1 MAAIDSEYHKL
12 LQKILDEGR
21 EKGDRTGTGTI
32 SIHEDTL
39 RYNMAHGFPL
49 LTTKKM
55 FTKGVITELL
65 WFLSGSTDLRELVEQ
80 RNNIWVGDAYKRY
93 KKHTEDM
100 NLTEREKG
108 DPKHVL
114 SRDEF
119 IERIIKDN
127 EFNKKWGDLGPIY
140 GKQWVAWEK
149 INYYDW
155 GSFDKRYRR
164 DKDINQVQQVID
176 TLRTNPDSRRMLVS
190 AWNPADIDDM
200 ILPPCHWA
208 FEFYTE
214 EMTLDERLEW
224 VRETPPYTNE
234 VFDTL
239 EELGRFNDLHIPK
252 RRISLKWHQR
262 SVDTPLGLPF
272 NIASYAFL
280 LEMVAQQVNMVPHML
295 VGDLSNVHI
304 YKDQLDG
311 VKEQL
316 NNFTYKYQAPKL
328 KLNKADDLFSYKLED
343 FEIEGYE
350 SYPTIKFPLSN

>member
-1 MAAIDSEYHKL
+1 VINHPNYQNKKALLTRIFIDS
-12 LQKILDEGR
+12 IL
-21 EKGDRTGTGTI
+21 
-32 SIHEDTL
+32 
-39 RYNMAHGFPL
+39 
-49 LTTKKM
+49 
-55 FTKGVITELL
+55 
-65 WFLSGSTDLRELVEQ
+65 
-80 RNNIWVGDAYKRY
+80 NND
-93 KKHTEDM
+93 
-100 NLTEREKG
+100 
-108 DPKHVL
+108 
-114 SRDEF
+114 
-119 IERIIKDN
+119 

-208 FEFYTE
+208 YEFYTE
-214 EMTLDERLEW
+214 ELTDEEKILNLKKAINRWSEDGKISDRWGELIGQEAIDAYNMTAL
-224 VRETPPYTNE
+224 
-234 VFDTL
+234 
-239 EELGRFNDLHIPK
+239 PK
-252 RRISLKWHQR
+252 RKISLKWHQR
-262 SVDTPLGLPF
+262 SVDVPLGLPF

-316 NNFTYKYQAPKL
+316 DNFTYKYQAPKL